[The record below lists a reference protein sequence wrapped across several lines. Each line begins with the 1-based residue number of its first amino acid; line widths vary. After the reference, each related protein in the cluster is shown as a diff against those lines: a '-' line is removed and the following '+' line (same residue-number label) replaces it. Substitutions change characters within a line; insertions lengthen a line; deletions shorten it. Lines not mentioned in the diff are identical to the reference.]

1 MGGQMDHK
9 LRPGRD
15 LGDKSDEFTLEM
27 LVLWCHWI
35 NGWWPCPR
43 SQRTYEPR
51 EKKSCQTES
60 IEFSYLLCLPEP
72 QCSLLQ
78 KNS

>member
-43 SQRTYEPR
+43 S
-51 EKKSCQTES
+51 
-60 IEFSYLLCLPEP
+60 
-72 QCSLLQ
+72 
-78 KNS
+78 